1 MVLFYIYSVNI
12 KPVSYS
18 ELPMPKKEPAQ
29 IVNQT
34 TSSMT
39 ALQQIINT
47 VFGVDNAESDLSG
60 NVLMSKN
67 VTNFLGSNSGFK
79 KAIRSADSRSSQD
92 TAHSKSRKSKIIGL
106 INFRSTTATS
116 PKSNM
121 SSMTALISDE
131 TTALF
136 RS

>member
-1 MVLFYIYSVNI
+1 MILFSFYSVNI

-18 ELPMPKKEPAQ
+18 ELSMPKKEPVQ
-29 IVNQT
+29 IVNQI

-39 ALQQIINT
+39 ALQQIINN

-79 KAIRSADSRSSQD
+79 KAIQSGDSQSSRD
-92 TAHSKSRKSKIIGL
+92 TAHSKSNKSKIIGL
-106 INFRSTTATS
+106 SNSQSIIRTS
-116 PKSNM
+116 LRSNM
-121 SSMTALISDE
+121 SSTTALISDE
-131 TTALF
+131 TTALS